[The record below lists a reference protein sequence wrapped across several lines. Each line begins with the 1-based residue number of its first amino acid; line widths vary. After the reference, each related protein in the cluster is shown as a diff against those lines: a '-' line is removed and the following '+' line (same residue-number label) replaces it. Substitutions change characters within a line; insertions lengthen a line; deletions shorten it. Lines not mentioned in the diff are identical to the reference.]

1 MTLRDAVLL
10 AISAVRGSLVKTLLT
25 ILGLAVGVGAILA
38 VLALGDAG
46 EVRVEAEIAN
56 MGVDKVW
63 IRATDS
69 SHHLH
74 SQDSMRIFEATQ
86 SPACA
91 GAYTAAVLRLDG
103 HQVLAQIAGFDEGMQ
118 LVHQPKLL
126 EGRTMSYG
134 EFEKGSTVCLIE
146 ERLSQSLGDHV
157 LGKWLT
163 ANNRRF
169 RIVGVVKNLAPQA
182 MATGSGLLILPMNTF
197 LDTFGGEIAEITL
210 SVQTGQ
216 STAQIADLALKTL
229 GTDGYRADTLEEE
242 INAARE
248 IVRIFVLVLLCV
260 AAVCMLCGAI
270 GVTNVLLISVRERR
284 SEIGLM
290 KALGGSNTQLGFLF
304 LLEAMVYAVIGGLLG
319 CVLSVVLIELFAVWI
334 GIAAM
339 LDLGNTILVLF
350 ASMAL
355 GCIAGVAPALLASR
369 LQPVDALYC
378 E

>member
-10 AISAVRGSLVKTLLT
+10 AISAVRGSVVKTLLT

-46 EVRVEAEIAN
+46 EVRVEAEIAK

-63 IRATDS
+63 IRSTDS
-69 SHHLH
+69 NCHLYP
-74 SQDSMRIFEATQ
+74 QDSMRIFEATQ
-86 SPACA
+86 APACA
-91 GAYTAAVLRLDG
+91 GAYTASVLYLDG
-103 HQVLAQIAGFDEGMQ
+103 HQVHAQVAGFDENMQ

-126 EGRTMSYG
+126 KGRTISDI
-134 EFEKGSTVCLIE
+134 EFENSSTVCLVE
-146 ERLSQSLGDHV
+146 ERLSQALGDNV

-163 ANNRRF
+163 ADHRRF
-169 RIVGVVKNLAPQA
+169 RIIGVVKNLAPQA
-182 MATGSGLLILPMNTF
+182 MATGSGLLILPMNAF

-216 STAQIADLALKTL
+216 NTAQIADLALKTL

-248 IVRIFVLVLLCV
+248 IVRIFVMVLLCV

-304 LLEAMVYAVIGGLLG
+304 LLEAMVYAMIGGLLG

-339 LDLGNTILVLF
+339 LDPGNTLLVLF

-369 LQPVDALYC
+369 LQPVEALNC

>member
-25 ILGLAVGVGAILA
+25 ILGLSVGVGAILA

-46 EVRVEAEIAN
+46 EVRVEAEIAK

-86 SPACA
+86 SPASA
-91 GAYTAAVLRLDG
+91 GAYTASVLHLDG

-126 EGRTMSYG
+126 EGRTISDV
-134 EFEKGSTVCLIE
+134 EFKNSSTVCLVE
-146 ERLSQSLGDHV
+146 ERLSQALGDNV

-169 RIVGVVKNLAPQA
+169 RIIGVVKNLAPQA

-216 STAQIADLALKTL
+216 NTAEIADLALKTL

-319 CVLSVVLIELFAVWI
+319 CGLSVLLIEFFAVWI

-339 LDLGNTILVLF
+339 LDPGNTLLVLF

>member
-10 AISAVRGSLVKTLLT
+10 AISAVRGSMIKTLLT

-46 EVRVEAEIAN
+46 EVRVEAEIAK

-74 SQDSMRIFEATQ
+74 FQDSMRIFEATQ
-86 SPACA
+86 APACA

-103 HQVLAQIAGFDEGMQ
+103 HQVIAQIAGFDEGMQ
-118 LVHQPKLL
+118 LVHQPRLI
-126 EGRTMSYG
+126 EGRTMSNG

-146 ERLSQSLGDHV
+146 ESLSQALGDHV

-169 RIVGVVKNLAPQA
+169 RIIGVVKNLAPQA
-182 MATGSGLLILPMNTF
+182 MAIGSGLMILPLNTF

-216 STAQIADLALKTL
+216 NTAEIADLALKTL
-229 GTDGYRADTLEEE
+229 GTDGYRTDTLEEE

-248 IVRIFVLVLLCV
+248 IVRIFVMVLLCV

-339 LDLGNTILVLF
+339 LDPGNTLLVLF